1 MIYNLISK
9 NTTKLSKHEIKDI
22 CKLKEEQWKHGIKSQ
37 IDYFNKNIKKRDVHN
52 LFFINSKLAG
62 YTLLRKRS
70 CLINKTIKKY
80 FLFDTLIIKK
90 KFRNNNK
97 SILLMNF
104 NNEIIKQHKMISFL
118 ICNNNL
124 IKFYKKFDWV
134 HIKKNDLLILDYSF
148 DSNGMVFNYGNLKRN
163 KTKYLFYINK

>member
-1 MIYNLISK
+1 
-9 NTTKLSKHEIKDI
+9 
-22 CKLKEEQWKHGIKSQ
+22 
-37 IDYFNKNIKKRDVHN
+37 
-52 LFFINSKLAG
+52 
-62 YTLLRKRS
+62 
-70 CLINKTIKKY
+70 
-80 FLFDTLIIKK
+80 
-90 KFRNNNK
+90 
-97 SILLMNF
+97 MNF

-124 IKFYKKFDWV
+124 ITFYKKFDWV